1 MTEKGSLY
9 FHCKIHKEFLC
20 NNSGKQVRFFKYIVW
35 TELNRGRI
43 LREGLTDVVH
53 MKVSE
58 TTARIHRI
66 FYIQIQM

>member
-1 MTEKGSLY
+1 MSHQREFYPPKRSAPNEVPKKKP
-9 FHCKIHKEFLC
+9 FQIHRMDRTK
-20 NNSGKQVRFFKYIVW
+20 VTVD
-35 TELNRGRI
+35 RGRI